1 MYGALSYGQV
11 PYGSTATSGG
21 VYLVGDIALDPVASI
36 TAAHGI
42 GGSATIEVP
51 NLVVQIGADQVER
64 VATVVVEAGISF
76 SATSTIPTYAVGL
89 VAPTVSVSSMAWT
102 TVRGTAGIVIP
113 VNMTVLCSQNMPM
126 VASIVAK
133 VRVSA
138 TASVFPTVT
147 AAIRPVVSVSGS
159 GLVVT
164 HGRGAVTIPTY
175 VSSAVITGFV
185 GSVSATIR
193 SVFSATAVHQK
204 AASAA
209 ITVPVSFS
217 GSLKHGC
224 GIAGVVSPSVVFS
237 ATAGAYS
244 DIQISGAVGIP
255 LYPYIRCTFGDD
267 LVNADCAYVMTKQ
280 LSVSV
285 LQ

>member
-21 VYLVGDIALDPVASI
+21 VYLVGEIALDPVVSA

-42 GGSATIEVP
+42 GGSAVIEVQ

-89 VAPTVSVSSMAWT
+89 VAPTVSVSSLAWT
-102 TVRGTAGIVIP
+102 TVRGSANIVVPASTTILG
-113 VNMTVLCSQNMPM
+113 MQNMPM
-126 VASIVAK
+126 TVSIVAK
-133 VRVSA
+133 ARVSA

-147 AAIRPVVSVSGS
+147 AAIRPVVSVSGN

-164 HGRGAVTIPTY
+164 HGRGAITVPTY
-175 VSSAVITGFV
+175 VSSTAVTGFT
-185 GSVSATIR
+185 GAISATIR
-193 SVFSATAVHQK
+193 SVFSAAAVHQK

-209 ITVPVSFS
+209 ITVPVSLAS
-217 GSLKHGC
+217 TLKHGC

-237 ATAGAYS
+237 AMAGAYS
-244 DIQISGAVGIP
+244 GIQSSSAIEVP

-267 LVNADCAYVMTKQ
+267 LVSADCAYVMTKQ